1 MVGKRRPQ
9 QRRIESK
16 ISSDWIVLQACASQ
30 LLQCWANNHIKR
42 MNKQLLSVL
51 LTSALTIYILFLF
64 HLSNNMV
71 IN

>member
-1 MVGKRRPQ
+1 MVGKRRRQ
-9 QRRIESK
+9 QRMESK
-16 ISSDWIVLQACASQ
+16 MLSVWIVLQACASQ
-30 LLQCWANNHIKR
+30 LLQCWANNHIQR
-42 MNKQLLSVL
+42 INKQLLSVL